1 MRAQIIGTGS
11 CLPEKIVTNEFLS
24 TIVDTSDEWITSRT
38 GIRERHICVDET
50 TASLSAEAARRAM
63 EMAGV
68 TAGEIDLILV
78 ATCTADTLV
87 PSTACLVQDE
97 IGASNAAAFDVNAA
111 CSGFVFALSIADL
124 YMQAGMYRTAL
135 VIGAETLSRIVNWE
149 DRSTCVIFADGAG
162 AAVVRASGR
171 GAIATSLGS
180 DGTKGGTIYVK
191 SRENFNPFVPEQKPT
206 DWLFMDGGEVFKFAV
221 RKIPEVIL
229 AALGEAGM
237 TVDDIDWFLLH
248 QANVR
253 INEAIAK
260 RLKIPMDKIPMNVDH
275 VGNTSGASVPIL
287 LDEVNRAG
295 LLKTG
300 DRIVFAG
307 FGAGLTWGVMIL
319 EWDET
324 A

>member
-11 CLPEKIVTNEFLS
+11 CLPEHTVTNEFLS

-38 GIRERHICVDET
+38 GIRERHISVDET

-63 EMAGV
+63 DMAGI
-68 TAGEIDLILV
+68 TAEEIDLIIV

-97 IGASNAAAFDVNAA
+97 IGAVNAAAFDLNAA
-111 CSGFVFALSIADL
+111 CSGFVFALSVTDM
-124 YMQAGMYRTAL
+124 YMQAGIYRTAL
-135 VIGAETLSRIVNWE
+135 IIGAETLSRIVSWE

-162 AAVVRASGR
+162 AAVVRASEK
-171 GAIATSLGS
+171 GAIASSLGS
-180 DGTKGGTIYVK
+180 DGSRGGTIYVK

-221 RKIPEVIL
+221 RKIPEAIRE
-229 AALGEAGM
+229 ALEEAGL

-248 QANVR
+248 QANMR
-253 INEAIAK
+253 INDAIAK
-260 RLKIPMDKIPMNVDH
+260 KLKIPIEKVPSNLDH
-275 VGNTSGASVPIL
+275 VGNTSGGSVPIL
-287 LDEVNRAG
+287 LDEVNRQG
-295 LLKTG
+295 LLKPG
-300 DRIVFAG
+300 DKIVFAG
-307 FGAGLTWGVMIL
+307 FGAGLTWGVMIM
-319 EWDET
+319 EW